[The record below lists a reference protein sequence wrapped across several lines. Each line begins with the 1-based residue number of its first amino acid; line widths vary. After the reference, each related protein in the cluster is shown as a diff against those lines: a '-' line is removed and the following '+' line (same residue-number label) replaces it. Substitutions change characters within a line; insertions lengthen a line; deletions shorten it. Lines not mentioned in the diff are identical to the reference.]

1 MVAIR
6 RPSRTDIQPFQ
17 MVRPPTDEATASPKK
32 TSAKIS
38 GGPILRMAQLA
49 SGSVAAIITSAE
61 ATPPMAEHRTAAPTA
76 LPDLPCL
83 VIG

>member
-1 MVAIR
+1 
-6 RPSRTDIQPFQ
+6 

-49 SGSVAAIITSAE
+49 RGSVAAIITSAD
-61 ATPPMAEHRTAAPTA
+61 ATPPMAEHSTAAPTA
-76 LPDLPCL
+76 LPDWPLR